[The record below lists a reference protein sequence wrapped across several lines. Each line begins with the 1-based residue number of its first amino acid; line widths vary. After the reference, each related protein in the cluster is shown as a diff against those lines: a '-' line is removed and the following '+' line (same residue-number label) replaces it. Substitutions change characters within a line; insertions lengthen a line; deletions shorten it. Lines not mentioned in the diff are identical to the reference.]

1 MLRRMDEQGR
11 IVKGVNTTVDVDTNE
26 IIKQAKK
33 FRNTVDK
40 DGRPSTLSKKVKGF
54 STNVLIILEWLKN
67 QLTKLSKI
75 VYTTTIC

>member
-33 FRNTVDK
+33 SV
-40 DGRPSTLSKKVKGF
+40 
-54 STNVLIILEWLKN
+54 IL
-67 QLTKLSKI
+67 
-75 VYTTTIC
+75 